1 MNYTKLKSISN
12 VLTVIIIVSIIAAL
26 GSAQVNAK
34 VIQKSIKN
42 KTIIGESFAE
52 KGSYNGTVKS
62 KNLSGI
68 TIVPSAKKTLALK
81 KKKINNRNYFFKII
95 RKTSRYEKKSTK
107 KTNVEKNQ
115 SNFDNL
121 FTTKRKVDIC
131 AVIPKI
137 KGYKLV
143 KSKRKVDP
151 RPTGTGSRKIKNIVV
166 NKPQNDTVISK
177 KTKYDKSYIGGA
189 WISKIKKSRN
199 KIKVT
204 YSFQVRYRHEEL
216 TEKIIKTS
224 NNKHK
229 KVVKKDTYF
238 GQHVNL
244 LKCVYK
250 KIK

>member
-1 MNYTKLKSISN
+1 MKVKLISS
-12 VLTVIIIVSIIAAL
+12 VLTIIMIISMIIVF
-26 GSAQVNAK
+26 GNTQVNAK

-42 KTIIGESFAE
+42 KNIIGESFVE

-62 KNLSGI
+62 KNLSGLTSI
-68 TIVPSAKKTLALK
+68 LSSKKVLVTK
-81 KKKINNRNYFFKII
+81 KKKINNKKYSFKII
-95 RKTSRYEKKSTK
+95 QKTSPYSEKSTNRIS
-107 KTNVEKNQ
+107 TEKNR
-115 SNFDNL
+115 SKFHNY
-121 FTTKRKVDIC
+121 FTTKREVDIC

-143 KSKRKVDP
+143 KSKRNVDP
-151 RPTGTGSRKIKNIVV
+151 RPTGTGRRKIKNIVV
-166 NKPQNDTVISK
+166 NKLQNDTVISK

-229 KVVKKDTYF
+229 TFVKKDICY
-238 GQHVNL
+238 GQHVDQL
-244 LKCVYK
+244 RCVYK